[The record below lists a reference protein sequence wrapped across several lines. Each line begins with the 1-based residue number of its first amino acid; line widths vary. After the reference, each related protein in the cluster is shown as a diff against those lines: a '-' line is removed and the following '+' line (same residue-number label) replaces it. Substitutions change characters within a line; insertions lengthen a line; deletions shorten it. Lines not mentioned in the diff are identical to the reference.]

1 MAFSGPSPEL
11 TLIPSRGTAIPLTAP
26 GPGAVAAIRIHAA
39 PSQAEQ
45 AFLSFRVNTGTSAAN
60 APVNRIL
67 YGSWNGEDV
76 VLVRLDAARWEI
88 CCHGGFA
95 AITQILLDLQTA
107 GLHLLPADSAASMV
121 ESSFSESIPDD
132 GNIVD
137 TALQR
142 ALIACRTRQAANRVL
157 QQFDGRL
164 MILRQQLRSTDT
176 LTREAA
182 RRKVLQ
188 WRSCANHLTAP
199 FHVALL
205 GAPNVGKSS
214 LLNALAGRERSIVSP
229 IPGTTRDVVDAEVIV
244 DGWTLCLS
252 DTAGIRQT
260 TDSELELEGIA
271 RARALPQQLDLLC
284 CVTDRADGDCDAEVI
299 ALARQFHGPVM
310 LICSKSDLH
319 LQTPESETTGIAASS
334 PGTMSSPGTAS
345 ARTDDYVRVVRVSA
359 LTGVGMSELAREML
373 SLLIPCSP
381 DADTVLPVP
390 GSVDDLLPET
400 SPDGS
405 DVC

>member
-1 MAFSGPSPEL
+1 MTPSC
-11 TLIPSRGTAIPLTAP
+11 GTATPLTAP
-26 GPGAVAAIRIHAA
+26 GPGAVAAIRIHAS
-39 PSQAEQ
+39 PPQAER
-45 AFLSFRVNTGTSAAN
+45 AFLSFRVNSGTSTAT

-67 YGSWNGEDV
+67 YGSWNSEDV
-76 VLVRLDAARWEI
+76 VVVRLEEARWEI

-95 AITQILLDLQTA
+95 AITQILQNLQDA
-107 GLHLLPADSAASMV
+107 GLQVLPADSAAYLAQSG
-121 ESSFSESIPDD
+121 FSESIPED

-157 QQFDGRL
+157 QQTDGRL
-164 MILRQQLRSTDT
+164 VTLRQQLRSTDPT
-176 LTREAA
+176 IRDAA
-182 RRKVLQ
+182 LQTVVQ
-188 WRSCANHLTAP
+188 WRSCALHLTAP

-244 DGWTLCLS
+244 DGWILCLS

-284 CVTDRADGDCDAEVI
+284 CVTDRADGVCDPEVTS
-299 ALARQFHGPVM
+299 LAKQFRGPVM

-319 LQTPESETTGIAASS
+319 SQTADSAPPCATLPN
-334 PGTMSSPGTAS
+334 PGTPTV
-345 ARTDDYVRVVRVSA
+345 RTDGYARVVTVSA
-359 LTGVGMSELAREML
+359 LTGAGMVELAREML
-373 SLLIPCSP
+373 TLLVPCPP
-381 DADTVLPVP
+381 DAETVLPIP
-390 GSVDDLLPET
+390 GSVDDLLPRAR
-400 SPDGS
+400 PNCS
-405 DVC
+405 DMS

>member
-1 MAFSGPSPEL
+1 M
-11 TLIPSRGTAIPLTAP
+11 IPSRGTAIPLTAP
-26 GPGAVAAIRIHAA
+26 GPGAVAAIRVHAA
-39 PSQAEQ
+39 PQQAER
-45 AFLSFRVNTGTSAAN
+45 AFLSFRVNAGTSAAT

-67 YGSWNGEDV
+67 YGTWNGEDV
-76 VLVRLDAARWEI
+76 VVVRLEESSWEI

-95 AITQILLDLQTA
+95 AISQILRDLQNT
-107 GLHLLPADSAASMV
+107 GLKVLPANSTAWLS
-121 ESSFSESIPDD
+121 ESSFSESIPED

-137 TALQR
+137 TALQK

-157 QQFDGRL
+157 QQTDGRL
-164 MILRQQLRSTDT
+164 AILRQQLRSTDT
-176 LTREAA
+176 RIRGAA
-182 RRKVLQ
+182 LQTVLQ
-188 WRSCANHLTAP
+188 WKSCANHLTAP

-229 IPGTTRDVVDAEVIV
+229 TPGTTRDIVDAEVIV

-260 TDSELELEGIA
+260 TDSELELEGIE

-284 CVTDRADGDCDAEVI
+284 CVTDRADGVCDPEVVK
-299 ALARQFHGPVM
+299 LANQFHGPVM

-319 LQTPESETTGIAASS
+319 SETSAAETLCVTPSTLSTASS
-334 PGTMSSPGTAS
+334 F
-345 ARTDDYVRVVRVSA
+345 TDCYSRVVRVSA
-359 LTGVGMSELAREML
+359 LTGVGMVELAREML
-373 SLLIPCSP
+373 TLLIPSPP

-390 GSVDDLLPET
+390 GSVDDLLPQDQQERFDL
-400 SPDGS
+400 S
-405 DVC
+405 

>member
-1 MAFSGPSPEL
+1 M
-11 TLIPSRGTAIPLTAP
+11 IPSRGTVIPLTAP
-26 GPGAVAAIRIHAA
+26 GPGAVAAIRIHAS
-39 PSQAEQ
+39 PPQAEQ
-45 AFLSFRVNTGTSAAN
+45 AFLSFRVSSGTSAAA

-76 VLVRLDAARWEI
+76 VVVRLEQASWEI

-95 AITQILLDLQTA
+95 AISQILHDLQNA
-107 GLHLLPADSAASMV
+107 GLKVLPANSAAWLA
-121 ESSFSESIPDD
+121 ESSFSESIPED

-142 ALIACRTRQAANRVL
+142 TLIACRTRQAANWVL
-157 QQFDGRL
+157 QQTDGRL
-164 MILRQQLRSTDT
+164 VTLRQQLRSTDPT
-176 LTREAA
+176 IREAA
-182 RRKVLQ
+182 LQTVLQ
-188 WRSCANHLTAP
+188 WKSCANHLTAP

-214 LLNALAGRERSIVSP
+214 LLNALAGRDRSIVSP
-229 IPGTTRDVVDAEVIV
+229 TPGTTRDIVDAEVIV

-284 CVTDRADGDCDAEVI
+284 CVTDRADGVCDPEVI
-299 ALARQFHGPVM
+299 KLANQFHGPVM

-319 LQTPESETTGIAASS
+319 LQTSDSETLCATPSTPHTPSS
-334 PGTMSSPGTAS
+334 LKDCYA
-345 ARTDDYVRVVRVSA
+345 RVVRVSA
-359 LTGVGMSELAREML
+359 LTGAGMVELAREML
-373 SLLIPCSP
+373 TLLVPSPP
-381 DADTVLPVP
+381 DAETVLPVP
-390 GSVDDLLPET
+390 GSVDDLLPQ
-400 SPDGS
+400 DRQDRF
-405 DVC
+405 DVS

>member
-1 MAFSGPSPEL
+1 MAFSGPFPEL
-11 TLIPSRGTAIPLTAP
+11 TLTPFRGTAIPLTAP

-76 VLVRLDAARWEI
+76 VVVRLEEASWEI

-95 AITQILLDLQTA
+95 AITQILQDLQTA
-107 GLHLLPADSAASMV
+107 GLHVLPADSAASPV

-137 TALQR
+137 TALQK

-164 MILRQQLRSTDT
+164 AILRQQLRSTDT
-176 LTREAA
+176 RIREAA
-182 RRKVLQ
+182 LRTVLQ
-188 WRSCANHLTAP
+188 WKSCANHLTTP

-284 CVTDRADGDCDAEVI
+284 CVTDRADGVCDPEVI
-299 ALARQFHGPVM
+299 SLARQFRGPVM

-319 LQTPESETTGIAASS
+319 SQTPDAETTCEVA
-334 PGTMSSPGTAS
+334 PTPGTAS
-345 ARTDDYVRVVRVSA
+345 ARTDDSARVVVVRVSA
-359 LTGVGMSELAREML
+359 LTGAGITELARVML
-373 SLLIPCSP
+373 SLLIPCPP

-390 GSVDDLLPET
+390 GSVDDLVPEARQHR
-400 SPDGS
+400 S
-405 DVC
+405 DMT